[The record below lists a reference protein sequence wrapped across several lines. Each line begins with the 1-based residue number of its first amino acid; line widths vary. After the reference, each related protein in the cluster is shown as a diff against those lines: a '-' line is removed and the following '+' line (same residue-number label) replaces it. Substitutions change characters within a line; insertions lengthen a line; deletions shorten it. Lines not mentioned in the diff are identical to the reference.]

1 MNKSERLFFLPLIIF
16 KLLGTLMGKSSEV
29 DRLLGSLTI
38 DISHTCNVLGWKP
51 IVNLE
56 EGLKKTVNWYLKNL

>member
-1 MNKSERLFFLPLIIF
+1 MLFFLPLIIF

-38 DISHTCNVLGWKP
+38 DISHTRNVLGWKP